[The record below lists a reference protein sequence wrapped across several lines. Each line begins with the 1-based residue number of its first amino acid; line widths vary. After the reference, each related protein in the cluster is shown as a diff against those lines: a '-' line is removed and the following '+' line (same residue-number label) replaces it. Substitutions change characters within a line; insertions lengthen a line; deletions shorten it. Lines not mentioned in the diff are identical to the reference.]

1 MVAPSEDPITEGVPV
16 APRPGWLEVL
26 AVVGL
31 FFLWPAGVV
40 LVWRSRVWSRGEKLI
55 GTFVPPGGGTG
66 LPLLVVWWLV
76 AQPPLPPLP
85 DVGAALVLLT
95 VLVNAGLWLAPLL
108 AFGTAVFLAWRARP
122 PQRPRLALV
131 LAIVVAP
138 VAVLTAEGVVVSR
151 LAAPSPQAGQ
161 TAAAAPSPSPVE
173 IGVGQPGLPDLTP
186 AKLTDGLTGRGFTCE
201 RPIQMIGTWATACR
215 QGSGA
220 VEAIGPNDHTIE
232 VLTATTVPDQSGQF
246 FDAVVRSA
254 CRPADAGPI
263 SAWVRDH
270 LSGGQ
275 TDIDGYDL
283 TVADLAGNGILSI
296 TRSRP

>member
-1 MVAPSEDPITEGVPV
+1 MSAQSGDSNAEGVPA
-16 APRPGWLEVL
+16 APPSGWLELL
-26 AVVGL
+26 AVIGL

-40 LVWRSRVWSRGEKLI
+40 LVRRSRVWSRGEKLI

-66 LPLLVVWWLV
+66 LPLLVVWWLHQ
-76 AQPPLPPLP
+76 QPPLPN
-85 DVGAALVLLT
+85 VAAALVLLT

-108 AFGTAVFLAWRARP
+108 AFGTEVFLAWRARP
-122 PQRPRLALV
+122 PHRPRLALV
-131 LAIVVAP
+131 LGIVVAP
-138 VAVLTAEGVVVSR
+138 VAVLTAEGVVVSH
-151 LAAPSPQAGQ
+151 LGPFSPEAEQ
-161 TAAAAPSPSPVE
+161 TANAAPSPSPVD

-186 AKLTDGLTGRGFTCE
+186 AQLTEGLNGRGFTCD

-232 VLTATTVPDQSGQF
+232 VLTATTVPDQAGQF
-246 FDAVVRSA
+246 FDAVARSA
-254 CRPADAGPI
+254 CRPADAG
-263 SAWVRDH
+263 SVAAWVRDH

-283 TVADLAGNGILSI
+283 TIADLAGNSVLSV

>member
-1 MVAPSEDPITEGVPV
+1 V
-16 APRPGWLEVL
+16 EVL

-55 GTFVPPGGGTG
+55 GAFVPPGGGTG

-76 AQPPLPPLP
+76 AQPPLPA
-85 DVGAALVLLT
+85 VGAVLVLLT
-95 VLVNAGLWLAPLL
+95 VLLNAGLWLAPLL

-122 PQRPRLALV
+122 PRRPRLALV

-138 VAVLTAEGVVVSR
+138 VAVLTAEGVAISHLEPPGREV
-151 LAAPSPQAGQ
+151 GQ
-161 TAAAAPSPSPVE
+161 TAGVTPSPSPLE
-173 IGVGQPGLPDLTP
+173 IGAGQPGLPDLTQ
-186 AKLTDGLTGRGFTCE
+186 AQLAGGLTGRGFTCD
-201 RPIQMIGTWATACR
+201 RPVQMVGTWAAGCR
-215 QGSGA
+215 QGSGTVA
-220 VEAIGPNDHTIE
+220 AIGPDDHTIE
-232 VLTATTVPDQSGQF
+232 VLTATTVPDQAGPF
-246 FDAVVRSA
+246 FDAIVRSA
-254 CRPADAGPI
+254 CRPADAGPVA
-263 SAWVRDH
+263 AWVRDH

-283 TVADLAGNGILSI
+283 TIADLAGNGVLSI